1 MENTPTTI
9 SQGLDPVVQKKRQSW
24 ADMGQLV
31 HQTEQTLQSDSLVL
45 LSLLVAPTKTDELL
59 SAESTLKEVN
69 KGLTELE
76 AKRKERTSV
85 LDAICTRLMNPEKVV
100 KAEIEKFKAA
110 IVSVKKLKAVEDAKI
125 KAAADELS
133 AARAFYTDEV
143 LKLDSAYKKKCAD
156 NVLLAYNYALGDGNI
171 TMDGLPGYIEK
182 VKAKFKESD
191 FTPIPVPF
199 VSLHGQAAQI
209 AMIASNLY
217 DAMRAPMDYIAD
229 YRCAV
234 DKQFEF
240 YNVAINNKAAAQ
252 EQAAQAKAKAD
263 ADAAELLR
271 NQQAAAALENV
282 AVLHQSDAAASK
294 EVKALKQVYELD
306 MPDDETSALAIISA
320 FVGNFAACR
329 DHIRVKSFR
338 NLSVEQMGAA
348 LCALKNKDNAFSV
361 NLITFKVTD
370 KL

>member
-1 MENTPTTI
+1 MKNNKSMSNELAITTT
-9 SQGLDPVVQKKRQSW
+9 DAVVLKKRQNW

-171 TMDGLPGYIEK
+171 TMD
-182 VKAKFKESD
+182 A
-191 FTPIPVPF
+191 FTPTPVPF
-199 VSLHGQAAQI
+199 ISLHGQAGQI
-209 AMIASNLY
+209 AIIASNLY
-217 DAMRAPMDYIAD
+217 DSMRAPVVYLNDYYTSID
-229 YRCAV
+229 MR
-234 DKQFEF
+234 FEF
-240 YNVAINNKAAAQ
+240 YNVAVNNKQAAQ
-252 EQAAQAKAKAD
+252 QQAAQAKAKAD
-263 ADAAELLR
+263 ADAAEALK
-271 NQQAAAALENV
+271 NAQVAATLENV
-282 AVLHQSDAAASK
+282 AVLHTPESAAK
-294 EVKALKQVYELD
+294 PEVKALKQVYELD
-306 MPDDETSALAIISA
+306 MPDNETSALAIISA

-329 DHIRVKSFR
+329 DHVRVKSFR

>member
-1 MENTPTTI
+1 MENTPAIAT
-9 SQGLDPVVQKKRQSW
+9 DAVVQKKRQSW

-31 HQTEQTLQSDSLVL
+31 HQTEQTLQEDALHL
-45 LSLLVAPTKTDELL
+45 LSLLVPPTKTDELL
-59 SAESTLKEVN
+59 SAENTLKEVS

-85 LDAICTRLMNPEKVV
+85 LDAISTRLMNPEKTV
-100 KAEIEKFKAA
+100 KTEVEKFKSA
-110 IVSVKKLKAVEDAKI
+110 IVSVKKLKAEEDAKN

-133 AARAFYTDEV
+133 SARAFYTDEV

-156 NVLLAYNYALGDGNI
+156 NVLFAYNYALGEGNV
-171 TMDGLPGYIEK
+171 TMETLPEFIEK
-182 VKAKFKESD
+182 VKAKFKAED
-191 FTPIPVPF
+191 FTPVSAPF

-217 DAMRAPMDYIAD
+217 EAMRMPMDYITD
-229 YRCAV
+229 YRLAI

-240 YNVAINNKAAAQ
+240 YNVAINNKVAAQ

-271 NQQAAAALENV
+271 NQQAAATLENV
-282 AVLHQSDAAASK
+282 AVMHTAESAK
-294 EVKALKQVYELD
+294 PEVKALKQVYEID

-320 FVGNFAACR
+320 FVGNFSICR
-329 DHIRVKSFR
+329 DYVRVKSFR

-348 LCALKNKDNAFSV
+348 LCSLKNKDNSFSV

>member
-1 MENTPTTI
+1 MSNELAITTT
-9 SQGLDPVVQKKRQSW
+9 DAVVLKKRQNW

-171 TMDGLPGYIEK
+171 TMDALPEYIEK
-182 VKAKFKESD
+182 VKGKYKIED
-191 FTPIPVPF
+191 FTPTPAPF
-199 VSLHGQAAQI
+199 ISLHGQAGQI

-217 DAMRAPMDYIAD
+217 DAMRAPVVYLNDYYTSID
-229 YRCAV
+229 MR
-234 DKQFEF
+234 FEF
-240 YNVAINNKAAAQ
+240 YNVAVNNKQAAQ
-252 EQAAQAKAKAD
+252 QQAAQAKAKAD
-263 ADAAELLR
+263 ADAAEALK
-271 NQQAAAALENV
+271 NAQVAATLENV
-282 AVLHQSDAAASK
+282 AVLHTPESAAK
-294 EVKALKQVYELD
+294 PEVKALKQVYELD
-306 MPDDETSALAIISA
+306 MPDNETSALAIISA

-329 DHIRVKSFR
+329 DHVRVKSFR